1 MLTMDN
7 ISNKQL
13 FEFTYNEE
21 ATYSANFNEWCYLN
35 RKEGETFGDSNCQR
49 HNNKRY
55 LMLNMVPRNLAQWVR
70 GSKSRRRRDFSRNR
84 ACFVVRAT

>member
-35 RKEGETFGDSNCQR
+35 RKERETFGDTLLSE
-49 HNNKRY
+49 
-55 LMLNMVPRNLAQWVR
+55 AQQQEIFDAQYGAKKPGTVSE
-70 GSKSRRRRDFSRNR
+70 G
-84 ACFVVRAT
+84 